1 MRIRQNRIGK
11 ALAPVAPNY
20 HQRRRTTTV
29 VAIYGLSRFIVAGTT
44 MSVKNNVMIFKNIC
58 RSIMTKILTY

>member
-1 MRIRQNRIGK
+1 MRIRQNRIGE

-29 VAIYGLSRFIVAGTT
+29 VAIYGHSYFIVAGTT
-44 MSVKNNVMIFKNIC
+44 MPVKNNIMIFNNIC
-58 RSIMTKILTY
+58 RSIMARNLTY